1 MRSGQSGQSGQ
12 SGFFST
18 CAKITLFALLLS
30 TFAVLATATSA
41 QEKNQ
46 DETKDEEL
54 GSTVS
59 VDEVRVE
66 TARQSVPI
74 IGRLVAA
81 QSGAVSAIVKGPVL
95 KILVRVGD
103 RVKKNDKIALLH
115 SDSVKWAR
123 ELASAEAQAA
133 KARTGTARAQM
144 ELRRQE
150 LQRLKD
156 LKTSAAFS
164 PARFDDAKQEL
175 IKAENASLEADAQ
188 LKRARASLKLAE
200 IDFANTTIRAPYTGV
215 VTKVHSESGSYL
227 SVGQPVVSM
236 ISDVD
241 MEIEAQVPARRTS
254 GLLPGTEV
262 PFRIGNSVTGISAV
276 RAVVPEENPLTRTR
290 EVRLTPIDDGVLE
303 GMAANQG
310 VTIDVPAGAVRE
322 VTSVHK
328 DAVLNRSGKRVVYV
342 VIDGKANMNP
352 VTLGEAIGR
361 RFIVISGL
369 KPGDKVVVRGN
380 ERLHPGQNVSIKK
393 NEIK

>member
-1 MRSGQSGQSGQ
+1 MKYGK
-12 SGFFST
+12 SGFFNAR
-18 CAKITLFALLLS
+18 AKFILFTLLLS
-30 TFAVLATATSA
+30 TFAVLATSASA

-46 DETKDEEL
+46 DKNKDEKR
-54 GSTVS
+54 GASVS
-59 VDEVRVE
+59 VDDVRME

-95 KILVRVGD
+95 KILARVGD

-115 SDSVKWAR
+115 SDSIKWSR
-123 ELASAEAQAA
+123 ELASAEVQAA
-133 KARTGTARAQM
+133 KARTGTARAQT

-150 LQRLKD
+150 LQRLED

-164 PARFDDAKQEL
+164 PARFDDARQEL
-175 IKAENASLEADAQ
+175 IKAESASLEADAQ
-188 LKRARASLKLAE
+188 LKRSRANLKLTE

-215 VTKVHSESGSYL
+215 VTKVHTESGSYL

-290 EVRLTPIDDGVLE
+290 EVRLTPIDDGVLV
-303 GMAANQG
+303 GMAANQS

-328 DAVLNRSGKRVVYV
+328 DAILNRGGKQVVYV
-342 VIDGKANMNP
+342 VVDGKVNINP
-352 VTLGEAIGR
+352 VTLGEAIGQ
-361 RFIVISGL
+361 RFVVLNGL
-369 KPGDKVVVRGN
+369 NPGDKVVVRGN
-380 ERLHPGQNVSIKK
+380 ERLRPGQNVSIKNTNKK